1 MYHIIYLFLEIINS
15 GDSRGYR
22 SVEEQARDLTIS
34 LKREVTRVSEQ
45 WNLLLQRSD
54 QWQRNLDDSIK
65 VFFYDHFNLVL
76 LYPFGQ
82 FN

>member
-1 MYHIIYLFLEIINS
+1 MKLFSEINNT

-22 SVEEQARDLTIS
+22 SAEEQARDLTIS

-65 VFFYDHFNLVL
+65 VLIYHFISLVL
-76 LYPFGQ
+76 IYFMLNYFV
-82 FN
+82 